1 MDAFVGLRWSLRR
14 AAVNSRGSG
23 RREGIRV
30 RSTALPFARWVEG
43 EPRGTERAGASPGF
57 WPFRCPTRVPA
68 LYPSRPLVPRAEAWS
83 GQGDRQSGSSTPSRV
98 TGALLPA
105 AFDGHPLA
113 TSAFG
118 GRGNGPSRVC
128 SAFTSV
134 AEVDERHQVRSLS
147 SRSRPLRNEG
157 PSLSEETRP
166 ERKGAAR
173 AMEGAPGR
181 SNAGT
186 VHAVR
191 QEAIRTERQRKA
203 GSRAESEQNTAS
215 PRGPR

>member
-1 MDAFVGLRWSLRR
+1 MDAFVRLRWSLRR

-30 RSTALPFARWVEG
+30 RSTASPFARRVGG

-57 WPFRCPTRVPA
+57 RPLRCPTRVPA

-83 GQGDRQSGSSTPSRV
+83 GQGDWQSGSSTPSRV

-105 AFDGHPLA
+105 AFDGHRRRLA
-113 TSAFG
+113 RSAG
-118 GRGNGPSRVC
+118 GVTGRSRVC
-128 SAFTSV
+128 STFTSV

-147 SRSRPLRNEG
+147 SRSRPRRSEG
-157 PSLSEETRP
+157 PSSSEETRP
-166 ERKGAAR
+166 ERKGAAS

-191 QEAIRTERQRKA
+191 REAIRMER
-203 GSRAESEQNTAS
+203 
-215 PRGPR
+215 